1 LPGGELT
8 GRKLWFVG
16 ICGDGMNALAL
27 LAAGL
32 GAEVGGSD
40 LRESR
45 FTPAL
50 RAAGIEVRIGP
61 QRAENVPDGAEA
73 VYSSAV
79 PRDNPEVVAAAR
91 ALHRAELLAE
101 IVSARPSIVV
111 GGTHGKTTT
120 GAMIA
125 YSLQELGRDPA
136 FVLGTEVPQLG
147 GSAGAGEGWL
157 VTEGDEHDRSVALLS
172 PEIAVLT
179 NVDFD
184 HHVAFGS
191 LAEVREFFERWL
203 AGAGQVVRG
212 DELEPLEVEL
222 GVPGEHNRANAAA
235 AVAALELAGVPRADS
250 LRVIGGY
257 RGAGHRFEVHGS
269 EGGVEVISD
278 YGHHP
283 AEVAVTVATAR
294 ALAGEGR
301 VLIVFRPLRYSRTRH
316 LARELAEAL
325 VTADVVA
332 VADVNGSSESRLDGV
347 SGKLVVDHLAELRP
361 GMPLAWTPDL
371 ADAAHFVAR
380 RARPGDVVLAQG
392 ADDVISAV
400 PPLLETLSARK
411 PPE

>member
-8 GRKLWFVG
+8 GRRLWFVG

-32 GAEVGGSD
+32 GAEVAGSD

-50 RAAGIEVRIGP
+50 RAAGIDVRIGP
-61 QRAENVPDGAEA
+61 QRAENVPAGAEA
-73 VYSSAV
+73 VFSSAV
-79 PRDNPEVVAAAR
+79 PRDNPEVVAASR
-91 ALHRAELLAE
+91 VLHRGELLAE
-101 IVSARPSIVV
+101 IVSLRPSIVV

-125 YSLQELGRDPA
+125 YCLHELGLDPA

-147 GSAGAGEGWL
+147 GSARAGSGWL
-157 VTEGDEHDRSVALLS
+157 VTEGDEHDRSVALL
-172 PEIAVLT
+172 PPTIAVLT

-191 LAEVREFFERWL
+191 LADVREFFAGWL
-203 AGAGQVVRG
+203 AGVEHVVRG
-212 DELEPLEVEL
+212 DELEPLDVVL

-235 AVAALELAGVPRADS
+235 AVAALELTGIPRTDS
-250 LRVIGGY
+250 LRVLAGY
-257 RGAGHRFEVHGS
+257 RGAGHRFELHGT

-283 AEVAVTVATAR
+283 AEVAVTVATAHE
-294 ALAGEGR
+294 LADDGR
-301 VLIVFRPLRYSRTRH
+301 VLVVFRPLRYSRTRY
-316 LARELAEAL
+316 LARELAAAL
-325 VTADVVA
+325 ATADVVA
-332 VADVNGSSESRLDGV
+332 VADVSGSSESRVDGV
-347 SGKLVVDHLAELRP
+347 SGKLVVDQLTELRP

-371 ADAAHFVAR
+371 ADAAQFVAR
-380 RARPGDVVLAQG
+380 RARSGDVVLAQG
-392 ADDVISAV
+392 ADDVIEAV
-400 PPLLETLSARK
+400 RPLLETLSARK
-411 PPE
+411 PR